1 MAALTESLFLISN
14 GLLIPVIIILL
25 ALFLKALLLL
35 GGFYALAV
43 QRARRGSIVKSIIIS
58 LEGASPSK
66 DEASVSPFTPT
77 QATAKDAFYQALAP
91 LCEPH
96 TPALK
101 RERALSDYELIGE
114 RDLEHSRLLTRLS
127 PMFGLMGTLIPM
139 APALAGLAT
148 GDLGSMAQNMQVA
161 FATTVVGLVAGAI
174 GYFSHTLKQRWF
186 REDMRTLEYIN
197 ALNEQRTQMTQ
208 NR

>member
-1 MAALTESLFLISN
+1 
-14 GLLIPVIIILL
+14 
-25 ALFLKALLLL
+25 
-35 GGFYALAV
+35 
-43 QRARRGSIVKSIIIS
+43 
-58 LEGASPSK
+58 
-66 DEASVSPFTPT
+66 
-77 QATAKDAFYQALAP
+77 
-91 LCEPH
+91 
-96 TPALK
+96 
-101 RERALSDYELIGE
+101 
-114 RDLEHSRLLTRLS
+114 
-127 PMFGLMGTLIPM
+127 M